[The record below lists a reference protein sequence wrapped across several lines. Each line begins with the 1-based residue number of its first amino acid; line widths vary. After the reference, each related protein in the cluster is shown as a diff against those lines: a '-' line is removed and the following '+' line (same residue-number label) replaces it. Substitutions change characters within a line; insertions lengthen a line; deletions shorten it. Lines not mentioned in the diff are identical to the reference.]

1 MTRGSIAPM
10 VLVILDGWGYR
21 EDVSGNAIAAA
32 KTPVV
37 DSLWAAYPHT
47 LIRTSG
53 KAVGLPEG
61 QMGNS
66 EVGHL
71 NIGAG
76 RIVPQELVRIS
87 DAVEDG
93 TLQENAALL
102 EVCQEVRYRGSKL
115 HLIGL
120 CSEGGVHSHLEH
132 LLGLLDM
139 ARSQDLESVCIHII
153 TDGRDTKPTDGQFA
167 VQKLQNYVQQNE
179 FGRLVTLSGRYYA
192 MDRDRRWERVEKVYR
207 VMTEDGEG
215 LGKSALDALLDSY
228 AHDIT
233 DEFVEPVRLA
243 PGAVE
248 AGDGIVF
255 FNFRPDRARQL
266 TQAFLDPNFNGFER
280 SPLQPLSFAT
290 MTQYDP
296 SFPVKVAFEP
306 QNLTNILGQVI
317 AEHGLKQFRTAET
330 EKYAH
335 VTYFFNGGLEDP
347 FPGEDRELIPSPMVA
362 TYDRAPEMSA
372 RLVTDAAIAAIEKGI
387 YSLIVIN
394 YANPD
399 MVGHTGQIEA
409 TVAALEA
416 VDNEVGRLIERVNRS
431 GGSAIIIADHGNA
444 EYMRDENGKPWTA
457 HTTNPVPFI
466 LVEGEKLK
474 LSGYGTDVPL
484 REDGRLSDIAPT
496 ILQVLG
502 IPQPIEMTGRSMFL
516 PASVEFRPNR
526 TPVRLSR

>member
-1 MTRGSIAPM
+1 
-10 VLVILDGWGYR
+10 
-21 EDVSGNAIAAA
+21 
-32 KTPVV
+32 
-37 DSLWAAYPHT
+37 
-47 LIRTSG
+47 
-53 KAVGLPEG
+53 
-61 QMGNS
+61 
-66 EVGHL
+66 
-71 NIGAG
+71 
-76 RIVPQELVRIS
+76 
-87 DAVEDG
+87 
-93 TLQENAALL
+93 
-102 EVCQEVRYRGSKL
+102 
-115 HLIGL
+115 
-120 CSEGGVHSHLEH
+120 
-132 LLGLLDM
+132 
-139 ARSQDLESVCIHII
+139 
-153 TDGRDTKPTDGQFA
+153 
-167 VQKLQNYVQQNE
+167 
-179 FGRLVTLSGRYYA
+179 
-192 MDRDRRWERVEKVYR
+192 
-207 VMTEDGEG
+207 
-215 LGKSALDALLDSY
+215 
-228 AHDIT
+228 
-233 DEFVEPVRLA
+233 
-243 PGAVE
+243 
-248 AGDGIVF
+248 
-255 FNFRPDRARQL
+255 
-266 TQAFLDPNFNGFER
+266 
-280 SPLQPLSFAT
+280 
-290 MTQYDP
+290 
-296 SFPVKVAFEP
+296 
-306 QNLTNILGQVI
+306 
-317 AEHGLKQFRTAET
+317 
-330 EKYAH
+330 
-335 VTYFFNGGLEDP
+335 
-347 FPGEDRELIPSPMVA
+347 MVA